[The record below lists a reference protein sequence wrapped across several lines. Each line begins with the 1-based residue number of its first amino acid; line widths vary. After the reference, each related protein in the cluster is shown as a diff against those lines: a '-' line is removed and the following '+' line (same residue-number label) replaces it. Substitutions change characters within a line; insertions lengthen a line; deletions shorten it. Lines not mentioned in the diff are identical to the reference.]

1 MALNKDFIVKQG
13 IVIEGTATS
22 YSTNSGSLIVGGG
35 AGIAQNLY
43 VNNSIVRSGNK
54 IVGGPNGDFQL
65 GGGISSLGAYYLDPV
80 TNGTVNFSIINYL
93 GTATLDVVNTST
105 INNAVALYID
115 GSVNTGSNNI
125 SIVNT
130 WSVYVNSGNMYLGST
145 SVNTLTPGG
154 NALVVNGGIS
164 GAGLYITGG
173 GTLFGNF
180 SLNGSPVL
188 TKATQNQGNQS
199 FSGNIEFTT
208 STQSTSPITGGVKI
222 DGGLG
227 VQGNIFV
234 GGTLGATTGTF
245 SSLLNSTSTTTGAL
259 ILAGGIGIGQDLYAS
274 NGYFVS
280 GSATTG
286 SVAGNSLEVTNGG
299 GLGVSGSAFI
309 QGQVVITNSTPS
321 ALNVAGG
328 TNIGGTLNVTD
339 VNITDTSSATSV
351 STAPLTVAGGV
362 GIGGNVIIASTEA
375 STSTT
380 STNALY
386 VAGGVGIGESLVV
399 GGDTVLLGSLTLLN
413 VGTQLTVNSTQTSI
427 VDPVIDLGTNVNNT
441 PLTTFDVF
449 DKGIIIHYNN
459 GATSATDNHAFMGY
473 EHTQGRFMFKNNIY
487 PGGIEK
493 FPVTDL
499 LNTGSYA
506 TIDAGTL
513 NLSDTTSGTSSTGAL
528 TVAGGITIGENI
540 YVGGNTSTF
549 VGTNF
554 NLNGI
559 AGNTIELPNGGIGA
573 QYLFIATSA
582 TINGANILTTAT
594 ANGNI
599 GGVFTASFTFIN
611 GAESTST
618 TTGAVVIQHGLG
630 VGGNVN
636 VGGSF
641 ETTGTVYV
649 WSTLDSTS
657 TTTGAL
663 VVNGGVGIGEDVNI
677 GGNLSTTGT
686 VYIWSALDSTGTSTG
701 ALVVNGGVGIDG
713 DVYIGG
719 RLFYPNSLDIV
730 STQNSTSTTTGALVV
745 FGGVGIGENLN
756 VGGIINAT
764 TANLFTIH
772 LTGGVDSTSTTSGDL
787 TVAGGVGIGEDVNI
801 GGYVAIGSTATS
813 GSTTQG
819 ALTVAGGAGIAGN
832 LYVAGTIVRTGNV
845 TSPAWGIA
853 GQGLQLAPSTYTD
866 LTSIGSSA
874 GKIAV
879 HSVGQPTIIGSN
891 APTWSDAATL
901 YIDNSPVIS
910 GSATAT
916 SIWSLLVNN
925 GQVKIASTAVNNGT
939 TNTGAL
945 QVVGGVGVSGNITSG
960 NTVKANAVNVAGN
973 LITSPSLS
981 GITTNVP
988 QALDVFV
995 GNTFRTAKYLVQIT
1009 DQGTPNLFHVAEVV
1023 VAYDGSGS
1031 SSGVYISQ
1039 YGLVTNTGELGS
1051 FDVSYSGGFVTLVF
1065 TPNYIPNNMDI
1076 QSIRMAITA

>member
-1 MALNKDFIVKQG
+1 MAFNKDFIVKQG
-13 IVIEGTATS
+13 IIIEGTATT

-35 AGIAQNLY
+35 AGVGQNLY
-43 VNNSIVRSGNK
+43 VNNAFVRSGNT
-54 IVGGPNGDFQL
+54 IVGGPNGDFRL

-80 TNGTVNFSIINYL
+80 TNGTTDFSIINYL
-93 GTATLDVVNTST
+93 GTATLDVVNTSI

-130 WSVYVNSGNMYLGST
+130 WSVYINSGNMYLGGT
-145 SVNTLTPGG
+145 SVNTQTPGG
-154 NALVVNGGIS
+154 NALIVQGGIS
-164 GAGLYITGG
+164 GKGLYITGG

-180 SLNGSPVL
+180 NLNGSPVL
-188 TKATQNQGNQS
+188 TKATQNVGNQT
-199 FSGNIEFTT
+199 FSGDVEFTT

-227 VQGNIFV
+227 VQGNIFL

-280 GSATTG
+280 GNATTG
-286 SVAGNSLEVTNGG
+286 SVAGNSLGVTNGG
-299 GLGVSGSAFI
+299 GLGVSGSALI

-328 TNIGGTLNVTD
+328 ASIGNTLNVSD
-339 VNITDTSSATSV
+339 INITDSSSATSAIN
-351 STAPLTVAGGV
+351 APLTVAGGV
-362 GIGGNVIIASTEA
+362 GISGNVIIASTEA
-375 STSTT
+375 STGTT
-380 STNALY
+380 ASNALY

-449 DKGIIIHYNN
+449 DKGIIIHYND
-459 GATSATDNHAFMGY
+459 GPTSSTDNHAFMGY
-473 EHTQGRFMFKNNIY
+473 EHTQGRFMFKKNIY
-487 PGGIEK
+487 PGGIEQ

-499 LNTGSYA
+499 IDTGTYA
-506 TIDAGTL
+506 TLDAGTI
-513 NLSDTTSGTSSTGAL
+513 NLSDTTSAGTGTGAI
-528 TVAGGITIGENI
+528 TVAGGVSISENI
-540 YVGGNTSTF
+540 YVSGNTSTF

-554 NLNGI
+554 NLKGI
-559 AGNTIELPNGGIGA
+559 DGNTLQLPNGGIGA

-611 GAESTST
+611 GAESNST
-618 TTGAVVIQHGLG
+618 DTGAVVIRHGLG

-636 VGGSF
+636 VGGNF
-641 ETTGTVYV
+641 VTTGTAYI
-649 WSTLDSTS
+649 WSTLNSTS
-657 TTTGAL
+657 TFTGAL
-663 VVNGGVGIGEDVNI
+663 VVQGGVGIGQDVNI
-677 GGNLSTTGT
+677 GGNLETTGT
-686 VYIWSALDSTGTSTG
+686 VYIWSNLNSMSTTTG
-701 ALVVNGGVGIDG
+701 SLVVGGGVGLGG

-719 RLFYPNSLDIV
+719 TLFYSNTLDII

-745 FGGVGIGENLN
+745 SGGVGIGENLN

-764 TANLFTIH
+764 TANLFTIN
-772 LTGGVDSTSTTSGDL
+772 LTGGVDSISTTTGDL
-787 TVAGGVGIGEDVNI
+787 TVTGGVGIGQDVNI
-801 GGYVAIGSTATS
+801 GGYVTVGSTATS
-813 GSTTQG
+813 YATTAG
-819 ALTVAGGAGIAGN
+819 ALTVQGGVGVGGN
-832 LYVAGTIVRTGNV
+832 LYVAGSIVRTGNIMN
-845 TSPAWGIA
+845 SAWGTS
-853 GQGLQLAPSTYTD
+853 GQGLQLTSAVYTD
-866 LTSIGSSA
+866 LTSIGGNA
-874 GKIAV
+874 GQIAV
-879 HSVGQPTIIGSN
+879 HSIGQPTIIGSN

-901 YIDNSPVIS
+901 YIDNAPLIS
-910 GSATAT
+910 GLATAT
-916 SIWSLLVNN
+916 GVWSLFVNN
-925 GQVKIASTAVNNGT
+925 GQVKLASSSINNGT

-945 QVVGGVGVSGNITSG
+945 QVIGGVGVGGNITSG
-960 NTVKANAVNVAGN
+960 GTVKGYQLQVDNNV
-973 LITSPSLS
+973 ITSPALS
-981 GITTNVP
+981 GITTNSP
-988 QALDVFV
+988 QALDIFV
-995 GNTFRTAKYLVQIT
+995 GNTFRTAKYLVQIN

-1039 YGLVTNTGELGS
+1039 YGLVTNTGELGT
-1051 FDVSYSGGFVTLVF
+1051 FDVAYSGGFITLTF
-1065 TPNYIPNNMDI
+1065 TPNYTPTNMDI
-1076 QSIRMAITA
+1076 QAIRMAITS